1 VGGTVARERDPVI
14 VRGEPV
20 QRAAARIDFAAMC
33 ERPDPPDE
41 PSVPPPRPPVQRPL
55 SSTLHHVQNVQGEI
69 DVDVSWANLHGKIQ
83 KWIEDAMRGQNL
95 PPDKTLDD
103 LAQDVLLQI
112 CKDIGEFKVEPGAS
126 FSGWVKMVANRKLN
140 DIWRRARAQKRGGG
154 KQRHLGDF
162 DDSGGREH
170 FADERTP
177 RQSMLVR
184 YQELSDSVLQALQQ
198 LSDKHKRV
206 IELRMFQ
213 GKPFAEIMPELGY
226 TKEVTVRS
234 LYMRAVQRLQELL
247 GGFTD

>member
-1 VGGTVARERDPVI
+1 MA
-14 VRGEPV
+14 
-20 QRAAARIDFAAMC
+20 
-33 ERPDPPDE
+33 ERPRKP
-41 PSVPPPRPPVQRPL
+41 PL
-55 SSTLHHVQNVQGEI
+55 SSTLHHVQNVQDAV
-69 DVDVSWANLHGKIQ
+69 DVDLSWTNLHTKMQ
-83 KWIEDAMRGQNL
+83 KWIEDAMRGQNM
-95 PPDKTLDD
+95 PPDKSLDD

-162 DDSGGREH
+162 DETGGREH
-170 FADERTP
+170 FADERMP

-184 YQELSDSVLQALQQ
+184 FQELNDSVKQALLQ
-198 LSDKHKRV
+198 LNDKHKRV

-247 GGFTD
+247 GGFAD